1 MDRYKK
7 MDIISRAK
15 VDVNHHNHLHRM
27 DCIKKG
33 KRVNPEDKMTVEK
46 WLTDRNQGHLIDNPI
61 EEYEEVE
68 VMEEKTLEVRWLELI
83 YGKDYETEITKDDV
97 TDVLGTVLHQLLD
110 KDCDM
115 LLQHDVLDFSNETT
129 DETEVE

>member
-1 MDRYKK
+1 VDRYKK

-68 VMEEKTLEVRWLELI
+68 VVKDKSFGKQLLEAIYDKEYEEL
-83 YGKDYETEITKDDV
+83 TKDDV
-97 TDVLGTVLHQLLD
+97 TDVLETVVKQIQD
-110 KDCDM
+110 KDYDA
-115 LLQHDVLDFSNETT
+115 LLQHNMLDFSE
-129 DETEVE
+129 ETEVE